1 MEIITIKYK
10 TYEVIESNKSATRFR
25 IVGIMSNKKFDK
37 KYGDRQIL
45 SIKNYD
51 DTKTT
56 SIIIWNEKLE
66 G

>member
-25 IVGIMSNKKFDK
+25 IIGIMNNKKFDK
-37 KYGDRQIL
+37 KYRDRQIL

-66 G
+66 D

>member
-10 TYEVIESNKSATRFR
+10 TCEVIESNKSVTRFR
-25 IVGIMSNKKFDK
+25 IVGIMSKKKFDK
-37 KYGDRQIL
+37 KFGDRQIL

-66 G
+66 D

>member
-25 IVGIMSNKKFDK
+25 IVGIMSKRKFDK

-66 G
+66 D